1 MRTLLVIEHDSSSLS
16 AGSLS
21 ALTFARAVA
30 GATSGDVT
38 LLLLGAGLD
47 AAAQDAA
54 RYAPV
59 LVADDAALSPAT
71 ADRHAAVIAE
81 QVQAGGYDLVVAA
94 ATSYGKDTV
103 GRAAGLLG
111 GCMAS
116 DVVAH
121 DVADG
126 ELLLTRPMFAGSVL
140 ATVKLLGGPKVVTV
154 RSSAYDAAAPLDAAA
169 GATPVAV
176 DAGELPNHLTV
187 EGVAE
192 KKGGRPDVTE
202 ASIVVSGGRAWKN
215 SEDFENNV
223 GKLADTVGGAAGSSR
238 VLVDAGITPNELQV
252 GQTGKI
258 VAPDLYLALG
268 ISGAVQ
274 HLAGMKNSKVIAAIN
289 SDKDAPIF
297 QVSDYGIVGD
307 VYELTPQL
315 IEKLSQQPVGAGGA

>member
-1 MRTLLVIEHDSSSLS
+1 MRILLITEHDHTTISASSL
-16 AGSLS
+16 A
-21 ALTFARAVA
+21 ALTFARDVA
-30 GATSGDVT
+30 EATGGEVAT
-38 LLLLGAGLD
+38 LLLGAGLD
-47 AAAQDAA
+47 AITQIVA

-59 LVADDAALSPAT
+59 LTADDAGLSPAS
-71 ADRHAAVIAE
+71 ADRHAKVIAD
-81 QVQAGGYDLVVAA
+81 QVRTAGFDLVVAA
-94 ATSYGKDTV
+94 ATSYGKDTL
-103 GRAAGLLG
+103 GRAGGLLG
-111 GCMAS
+111 GHMAS

-121 DVADG
+121 EVRDG

-140 ATVKLLGGPKVVTV
+140 ATVKLLGGPKIVTV
-154 RSSAYDAAAPLDAAA
+154 RGSAYESGEPLAAPASVSAI
-169 GATPVAV
+169 TF
-176 DAGELPNHLTV
+176 DAGTLPNHLTV

-192 KKGGRPDVTE
+192 KKSGRPDVTE
-202 ASIVVSGGRAWKN
+202 AAIVVSGGRAWKN

-297 QVSDYGIVGD
+297 QVSDYGLVGD

-315 IEKLSQQPVGAGGA
+315 IEKLSNQPVGAGGA